1 VQGDERREE
10 EEEEENL
17 FIFNDTIE
25 GPRAPAVRPGRI
37 RERAEELWRRFWDKR
52 RLMAW

>member
-1 VQGDERREE
+1 MLPQSEWTEGRRGV

-25 GPRAPAVRPGRI
+25 GPGRAHMCLYPDIVKHRSQ
-37 RERAEELWRRFWDKR
+37 
-52 RLMAW
+52 RLAFRV